1 MKFKNTLCPYSQ
13 VALKRCANVNQ
24 EHILGSALGGPD
36 GLVIRCEEAHNQRLN
51 VELDVPA
58 MRMEMLQL
66 LAVASGV
73 VSRSGKDNVT
83 LAGSLPN
90 GDPAKETLSPNGA
103 RFTATKP
110 VDIDP
115 TTGLV
120 RGVTGFGNEAQ
131 HRAEEVI
138 ARYRSKGLHLQAS
151 EPQTLPSVVKV
162 SATLDGNLLLRL
174 MCRTAYLMTVATLGD
189 VAIISDSGEQYLRA
203 INTKGM
209 TRDTLTD
216 NFIGAIQAEPS
227 QHPLTFE
234 NPYAGGHT
242 LACLATHDSL
252 LSHVVL
258 FGVFYA
264 TFITRNPSGY
274 GGDSRVFFINPAS
287 RDYKASDFVKEA
299 NAGRITSLVKPTS
312 LSN

>member
-1 MKFKNTLCPYSQ
+1 M
-13 VALKRCANVNQ
+13 
-24 EHILGSALGGPD
+24 
-36 GLVIRCEEAHNQRLN
+36 
-51 VELDVPA
+51 
-58 MRMEMLQL
+58 
-66 LAVASGV
+66 
-73 VSRSGKDNVT
+73 
-83 LAGSLPN
+83 
-90 GDPAKETLSPNGA
+90 
-103 RFTATKP
+103 
-110 VDIDP
+110 
-115 TTGLV
+115 TT
-120 RGVTGFGNEAQ
+120 T
-131 HRAEEVI
+131 
-138 ARYRSKGLHLQAS
+138 
-151 EPQTLPSVVKV
+151 
-162 SATLDGNLLLRL
+162 
-174 MCRTAYLMTVATLGD
+174 
-189 VAIISDSGEQYLRA
+189 QYLRA

-287 RDYKASDFVKEA
+287 REDNASDFSREVA
-299 NAGRITSLVKPTS
+299 AGRIKGLGRPTS
-312 LSN
+312 PSA

>member
-1 MKFKNTLCPYSQ
+1 
-13 VALKRCANVNQ
+13 
-24 EHILGSALGGPD
+24 
-36 GLVIRCEEAHNQRLN
+36 
-51 VELDVPA
+51 
-58 MRMEMLQL
+58 
-66 LAVASGV
+66 
-73 VSRSGKDNVT
+73 
-83 LAGSLPN
+83 
-90 GDPAKETLSPNGA
+90 
-103 RFTATKP
+103 
-110 VDIDP
+110 
-115 TTGLV
+115 
-120 RGVTGFGNEAQ
+120 
-131 HRAEEVI
+131 
-138 ARYRSKGLHLQAS
+138 
-151 EPQTLPSVVKV
+151 
-162 SATLDGNLLLRL
+162 
-174 MCRTAYLMTVATLGD
+174 
-189 VAIISDSGEQYLRA
+189 
-203 INTKGM
+203 M

-312 LSN
+312 LRDDLNNSSSSVLQALERVSSVLFAAAVLSPLQWDSLQALDTAVLNTAAVALGHLAVS

>member
-13 VALKRCANVNQ
+13 VDLKRCAKVNQ
-24 EHILGSALGGPD
+24 EHILASALGGPD
-36 GLVIRCEEAHNQRLN
+36 GLVIRCDESHNQRMNLD
-51 VELDVPA
+51 LDVPA
-58 MRMEMLQL
+58 LRMEMLQL

-83 LAGSLPN
+83 LTGTLPN
-90 GDPAKETLSPNGA
+90 GDSAKVSLSPNGA
-103 RFTATKP
+103 RFTTAKP
-110 VDIDP
+110 VDVDP

-120 RGVTGFGNEAQ
+120 RGVTGFGEDAQ
-131 HRAEEVI
+131 KRAEEVV

-151 EPQTLPSVVKV
+151 DPQPLPSLVKV

-189 VAIISDSGEQYLRA
+189 VAIISDSGDQYLRA

-209 TRDTLTD
+209 TRDTLSE
-216 NFIGAIQAEPS
+216 NFIGAILAEPS
-227 QHPLTFE
+227 MHPLTFKS
-234 NPYAGGHT
+234 PYPDGHT
-242 LACLATHDSL
+242 LACLATHDRL

-264 TFITRNPSGY
+264 TFITHNPSGY
-274 GGDSRVFFINPAS
+274 GGESRVFFVNPAS
-287 RDYKASDFVKEA
+287 RDYKASDFSREV
-299 NAGRITSLVKPTS
+299 NAGRIKWMP
-312 LSN
+312 

>member
-1 MKFKNTLCPYSQ
+1 M
-13 VALKRCANVNQ
+13 
-24 EHILGSALGGPD
+24 
-36 GLVIRCEEAHNQRLN
+36 
-51 VELDVPA
+51 
-58 MRMEMLQL
+58 
-66 LAVASGV
+66 
-73 VSRSGKDNVT
+73 
-83 LAGSLPN
+83 
-90 GDPAKETLSPNGA
+90 
-103 RFTATKP
+103 
-110 VDIDP
+110 
-115 TTGLV
+115 TT
-120 RGVTGFGNEAQ
+120 T
-131 HRAEEVI
+131 
-138 ARYRSKGLHLQAS
+138 
-151 EPQTLPSVVKV
+151 
-162 SATLDGNLLLRL
+162 
-174 MCRTAYLMTVATLGD
+174 
-189 VAIISDSGEQYLRA
+189 QYLRA